1 MKFSFHPAYLCMIT
15 RLRGTPIPFEI
26 QNDISLFFHLY
37 KHDEKS
43 YKLFPLKKFTSRGNV
58 FILNK
63 LFRTKLYIRRYG
75 SASLN
80 ISEITHI
87 CMSVGRVLEDINLNR
102 IAFSRSLISLNG
114 TLRVQCLFFY
124 PFCLPADVKHF
135 GREFF

>member
-1 MKFSFHPAYLCMIT
+1 MIT

-114 TLRVQCLFFY
+114 TLRVQCLFF
-124 PFCLPADVKHF
+124 LPLLLACRCQTFWKRIFLNVTK
-135 GREFF
+135 